1 MNQFD
6 GDKLVKEVHEITEV
20 LCKIKAGRL
29 TQDSFEGLHLDDN
42 IYKQG
47 LNFAGNEDYGDEYG
61 EYYDYG
67 MEYEDEGEYRQS
79 KF

>member
-1 MNQFD
+1 M
-6 GDKLVKEVHEITEV
+6 
-20 LCKIKAGRL
+20 
-29 TQDSFEGLHLDDN
+29 DDN